1 LLLSFIVDQKLA
13 GRKRNVWP
21 SVDLHRPISRYPGK
35 QATTRSNPQSRMM
48 GIQHIQSGRKRV
60 PLLLLP
66 LACLTAVAAS
76 VLHAHAVPESAAV
89 ELEAG
94 SGAGKQVL
102 VSSEATNEAT
112 SKKKSQNGDQTDN
125 PCGIWLAPSTIKG
138 AGLGMFAGKD
148 FQAEDSLLPTGD
160 SVIGIVDISLHN
172 GDRHHEAFL
181 WDEYVSGTK
190 L

>member
-1 LLLSFIVDQKLA
+1 
-13 GRKRNVWP
+13 
-21 SVDLHRPISRYPGK
+21 
-35 QATTRSNPQSRMM
+35 M
-48 GIQHIQSGRKRV
+48 
-60 PLLLLP
+60 
-66 LACLTAVAAS
+66 
-76 VLHAHAVPESAAV
+76 
-89 ELEAG
+89 
-94 SGAGKQVL
+94 
-102 VSSEATNEAT
+102 SSEATNEAM
-112 SKKKSQNGDQTDN
+112 SKKNPHNGDQTDN